1 MSISNKDPMTIQ
13 YEIKSQLAKLLATED
28 LVVEHKKVET
38 ASFNVVSRVLTLPM
52 WNNTTEEVVDMLVS
66 HEVGHALYTPSEEW
80 YKEYKINPNVV
91 NVVEDARIEKL
102 MKRRYDGITKTFYKG
117 YTELHNQDFFDVKK
131 KDITQLSLADRI
143 NLFFK
148 IGSHYRISFTD
159 YEQTLVDRVG
169 SCETFQDVLE
179 VSKLIYEYC
188 LDEIEKKKQEQETEQ
203 DSNFEMNGDGQNNG
217 GGLGLDEDNEY
228 EDLSE
233 GRDQQSDKGDSDE
246 ESHEVTQTQTG
257 GTQGMGTDEV
267 NIVETAESLERS
279 IKNLASMEGLEN
291 HYLELPD
298 IDINQIIVDNEV
310 IHGLCD
316 AHFKEI
322 RSDMEKLEKYGNFQD
337 DWKLYSLKEALVVM
351 NETDAEFLKFKK
363 NAQKEVNYLVK
374 EFEMKKS
381 AGAYARATT
390 SRTGILDTTKL
401 HTYKYNEDLFK
412 KVSIIPDGKNH
423 GLIFILDWSGS
434 MAREM
439 LDTIKQLYNLIWFC
453 NKVQIP
459 FEVYAFSENY
469 PNHDLEGKM
478 KESYKPKDGL
488 FRIRPGFSLLNM
500 FTSKVRGKEL
510 DAQLKNIF
518 LIATAFNNYN
528 ANRLVP
534 LGLGLSST
542 PLNES
547 IASLHKI
554 IPQFR
559 KDNGVEKVN
568 CVILTD
574 GEAYQLNYH
583 QEVQRSWEDEPYLGE
598 RSIDNSCFLRNRKT
612 GKTYKTGDNWST
624 FTPVMLQD
632 LRDSFPDVNF
642 IGIRIMPSRDLS
654 SFLRINCDDYNSPEV
669 EKYRIAW
676 RKTKAVALKG
686 TGYHTYFGLSST
698 ALSNDTEFEV
708 EEGATKAQIKR
719 AFTKSLTA
727 KKMNKKI
734 LSQFV
739 DLIA

>member
-1 MSISNKDPMTIQ
+1 MTIQ

-38 ASFNVVSRVLTLPM
+38 ACFNVASRVLTLPM
-52 WNNTTEEVVDMLVS
+52 WENTTEDVVDMLVS
-66 HEVGHALYTPSEEW
+66 HEVGHALYTPNEEW
-80 YKEYKINPNVV
+80 YKEYKINPSVV

-117 YTELHNQDFFDVKK
+117 YTELHNQDFFQVKK
-131 KDITQLSLADRI
+131 KDITKLTLADRI
-143 NLFFK
+143 NLFYK

-169 SCETFQDVLE
+169 SCETFKDVLE

-188 LDEIEKKKQEQETEQ
+188 LEEIKKKKEEEKTEQESEFEIEGNQ
-203 DSNFEMNGDGQNNG
+203 DGQG
-217 GGLGLDEDNEY
+217 SGSGFDEGEEGEGSS
-228 EDLSE
+228 EDTESLFE
-233 GRDQQSDKGDSDE
+233 E
-246 ESHEVTQTQTG
+246 ESGEDDNGESQEAKSLG
-257 GTQGMGTDEV
+257 GGMGTGETDSM
-267 NIVETAESLERS
+267 VETAESLEQS
-279 IKNLASMEGLEN
+279 IKNLANMNGLEN
-291 HYLELPD
+291 HYLEIPD
-298 IDINQIIVDNEV
+298 VDTDQIIIDNDV

-316 AHFKEI
+316 AHFACIHK
-322 RSDMEKLEKYGNFQD
+322 DFVEKSKIVGLER
-337 DWKLYSLKEALVVM
+337 DWSLYSLEESVKSMAEA
-351 NETDAEFLKFKK
+351 DKDFFKFKK

-423 GLIFILDWSGS
+423 GLIFVLDWSGS

-459 FEVYAFSENY
+459 FEVYAFTENF
-469 PNHDLEGKM
+469 PNQDENGDA
-478 KESYKPKDGL
+478 KESYEPKNGL
-488 FRIRPGFSLLNM
+488 FTVRPGFSLMNL
-500 FTSKVRGKEL
+500 FTSKVRGKNLEN
-510 DAQLKNIF
+510 QLKNIF
-518 LIATAFNNYN
+518 YIARSFHDYH
-528 ANRLVP
+528 ANSIVP
-534 LGLGLSST
+534 FGMSLSGT

-547 IASLHKI
+547 IVALHKI

-559 KDNGVEKVN
+559 KENGVEKVN

-583 QEVQRSWEDEPYLGE
+583 QEVQRGWEDSPYMGS

-612 GKTYKTGDNWST
+612 GKTYRTGDSWHS
-624 FTPVMLQD
+624 FTPVLLKD
-632 LRDSFPDVNF
+632 LRDTFPDVNVVGF
-642 IGIRIMPSRDLS
+642 RIMSPRDVS
-654 SFLRINCDDYNSPEV
+654 SFLRVNCDDYNSLEV
-669 EKYRIAW
+669 EKHRITW
-676 RKTKAVALKG
+676 RKTKTIALKE
-686 TGYHTYFGLSST
+686 TGYNVYFGLSSS
-698 ALSNDTEFEV
+698 ALANDSEFEV
-708 EEGATKAQIKR
+708 EEDATKAQIKR
-719 AFTKSLTA
+719 AFTKSLTT

-734 LSQFV
+734 LNEFV
-739 DLIA
+739 TMIA

>member
-1 MSISNKDPMTIQ
+1 MTIQ

-38 ASFNVVSRVLTLPM
+38 ACFNVVSRVLTLPM
-52 WNNTTEEVVDMLVS
+52 WENTTEEVVDMLVS

-117 YTELHNQDFFDVKK
+117 YTELHNQDFFQVKK
-131 KDITQLSLADRI
+131 KDITKLTLADRI

-148 IGSHYRISFTD
+148 IGSHYRIPFTD

-188 LDEIEKKKQEQETEQ
+188 LDEIEKRKQEQETEQ
-203 DSNFEMNGDGQNNG
+203 DSEFEMEGNQNGQGSGSGFDEGEDGEGSSEDAESLLEEESGDGDNGESQEAKSFG
-217 GGLGLDEDNEY
+217 GGMGI
-228 EDLSE
+228 
-233 GRDQQSDKGDSDE
+233 GKSDS
-246 ESHEVTQTQTG
+246 
-257 GTQGMGTDEV
+257 M
-267 NIVETAESLERS
+267 VETAESLEQS
-279 IKNLASMEGLEN
+279 IKNLASMDGLEN

-298 IDINQIIVDNEV
+298 VDIDQIIIDNEV

-316 AHFKEI
+316 VHFMEI
-322 RSDMEKLEKYGNFQD
+322 RNDLEERSKIQGSER
-337 DWKLYSLKEALVVM
+337 DWMSYSLEEALSAM
-351 NETDAEFLKFKK
+351 KQADTEFLKFKK
-363 NAQKEVNYLVK
+363 EAQKEVNYLVK

-390 SRTGILDTTKL
+390 SRTGILDTSKL

-412 KVSIIPDGKNH
+412 KVSILPDGKNH

-459 FEVYAFSENY
+459 FEVYAFTENF
-469 PNHDLEGKM
+469 PNVDEEGMAK
-478 KESYKPKDGL
+478 KSYEPKSGL
-488 FRIRPGFSLLNM
+488 FRIRPGFSLMNI
-500 FTSKVRGKEL
+500 FTSKVRGKNLEK
-510 DAQLKNIF
+510 QLINF
-518 LIATAFNNYN
+518 FRIAISFRNYN
-528 ANRLVP
+528 AHRLVP
-534 LGLGLSST
+534 HGLSLSGT

-547 IASLHKI
+547 IVALHKI

-559 KDNGVEKVN
+559 KENNVEKVN

-574 GEAYQLNYH
+574 GEAYPLHYH
-583 QEVQRSWEDEPYLGE
+583 NEVQRSWEDEPFLGT
-598 RSIDNSCFLRNRKT
+598 RNVGSNCFLRNRKT
-612 GKTYKTGDNWST
+612 GKTYKSSAHYSD
-624 FTPVMLQD
+624 FTPIL
-632 LRDSFPDVNF
+632 LRDICDTLPDVNF
-642 IGIRIMPSRDLS
+642 VGIRIMPSREIGN
-654 SFLRINCDDYNSPEV
+654 FLRQNMEDWNAPEFNKNR
-669 EKYRIAW
+669 EYW
-676 RKTKAVALKG
+676 RKTKTIALKG
-686 TGYHTYFGLSST
+686 TGYHIYFGLCSS

-708 EEGATKAQIKR
+708 DEDATKSQIKR
-719 AFTKSLTA
+719 AFTKSLSA

>member
-1 MSISNKDPMTIQ
+1 MTIQ

-38 ASFNVVSRVLTLPM
+38 ASFNIVSRVLTLPM
-52 WNNTTEEVVDMLVS
+52 WENTTEQVVDMLVS
-66 HEVGHALYTPSEEW
+66 HEVGHALYTPNEEW
-80 YKEYKINPNVV
+80 YKEYQINPSVV

-117 YTELHNQDFFDVKK
+117 YTELHNQDFFQVKK
-131 KDITQLSLADRI
+131 KDITKLTLADRI
-143 NLFFK
+143 NLFYK
-148 IGSHYRISFTD
+148 IGSHYRISFTE

-169 SCETFQDVLE
+169 SCETFKDVLE

-188 LDEIEKKKQEQETEQ
+188 LEEIKKKKEEEKTEQEAEL
-203 DSNFEMNGDGQNNG
+203 DMEGGDGQSG
-217 GGLGLDEDNEY
+217 GGSGAELEDVRDDMYDEDGNPTEPD
-228 EDLSE
+228 EDGSDVESHQVIPE
-233 GRDQQSDKGDSDE
+233 GRSS
-246 ESHEVTQTQTG
+246 G
-257 GTQGMGTDEV
+257 GVQMGTGESE
-267 NIVETAESLERS
+267 IAETAESLERALKS
-279 IKNLASMEGLEN
+279 LAVMEGIEN

-298 IDINQIIVDNEV
+298 VDTDQIIIDNDV
-310 IHGLCD
+310 IHAICN
-316 AHFKEI
+316 AHFESI
-322 RSDMEKLEKYGNFQD
+322 RNDFEEKSKIVGLER
-337 DWKLYSLKEALVVM
+337 DWSLYSLEESIKSMAEADKE
-351 NETDAEFLKFKK
+351 FFKFKK

-423 GLIFILDWSGS
+423 GLIFVLDWSGS

-459 FEVYAFSENY
+459 FEVYAFTENF
-469 PNHDLEGKM
+469 PNQDENGDA
-478 KESYKPKDGL
+478 KESYEPKNGL
-488 FRIRPGFSLLNM
+488 FTVRPGFSLMNL
-500 FTSKVRGKEL
+500 FTSKVRGKKLEN
-510 DAQLKNIF
+510 QLKNIF
-518 LIATAFNNYN
+518 YIARSFHDYH
-528 ANRLVP
+528 ANSIVP
-534 LGLGLSST
+534 FGMSLSGT

-547 IASLHKI
+547 IVALHKI

-559 KDNGVEKVN
+559 KENGVEKVN

-583 QEVQRSWEDEPYLGE
+583 QEVQRGWEDSPYMGS

-612 GKTYKTGDNWST
+612 GKTYRTGDSWHS
-624 FTPVMLQD
+624 FTPVLLKD
-632 LRDSFPDVNF
+632 LRDTFPDVNVVGF
-642 IGIRIMPSRDLS
+642 RIMSPRDVS
-654 SFLRINCDDYNSPEV
+654 SFLRVNCDDYNSLEV
-669 EKYRIAW
+669 EKHRITW
-676 RKTKAVALKG
+676 RKTKTIALKE
-686 TGYHTYFGLSST
+686 TGYNVYFGLSSS
-698 ALSNDTEFEV
+698 ALANDSEFEV
-708 EEGATKAQIKR
+708 EEDATKAQIKR
-719 AFTKSLTA
+719 AFTKSLTT

-734 LSQFV
+734 LNEFV
-739 DLIA
+739 TMIA

>member
-1 MSISNKDPMTIQ
+1 MTIQ

-52 WNNTTEEVVDMLVS
+52 WENTSEQVVDMLVS
-66 HEVGHALYTPSEEW
+66 HEVGHALYTPSDEW

-117 YTELHNQDFFDVKK
+117 YTELHNQDFFQVKK
-131 KDITQLSLADRI
+131 KDITKLTLADRI
-143 NLFFK
+143 NLFYK

-188 LDEIEKKKQEQETEQ
+188 LDEIEMKKQEQETEQ
-203 DSNFEMNGDGQNNG
+203 DSEFEMEGNQDGQG
-217 GGLGLDEDNEY
+217 SGSGFDEG
-228 EDLSE
+228 EDGEGSSE
-233 GRDQQSDKGDSDE
+233 DAESLFEE
-246 ESHEVTQTQTG
+246 ESSDDDNGESQEAKSLG
-257 GTQGMGTDEV
+257 GGMGTGKTDSM
-267 NIVETAESLERS
+267 VETAESLEQS
-279 IKNLASMEGLEN
+279 IKNLANMNGLEN
-291 HYLELPD
+291 HYLELPNVD
-298 IDINQIIVDNEV
+298 TDQIIIDNEV

-316 AHFKEI
+316 AHFADI
-322 RSDMEKLEKYGNFQD
+322 RKDFEEKSKIAAGLER
-337 DWKLYSLKEALVVM
+337 DWSLYSLEEGIKAMTEA
-351 NETDAEFLKFKK
+351 DAEFLKFKK
-363 NAQKEVNYLVK
+363 EAQKEVNYLVK

-390 SRTGILDTTKL
+390 SRTGILDTAKL
-401 HTYKYNEDLFK
+401 HTYRYNEDLFK
-412 KVSIIPDGKNH
+412 KVSIVPDGKNH

-459 FEVYAFSENY
+459 FEVYAFTENF
-469 PNHDLEGKM
+469 PNVDKEGMTKQ
-478 KESYKPKDGL
+478 SYEPRVGL
-488 FRIRPGFSLLNM
+488 FKVRPGFSLMNI
-500 FTSKVRGKEL
+500 FTSKVRGKNLEK
-510 DAQLKNIF
+510 QLINF
-518 LIATAFNNYN
+518 FRIATSFRNYN
-528 ANRLVP
+528 SHRLVP
-534 LGLGLSST
+534 HGLSLSGT

-547 IASLHKI
+547 IVALHKI

-583 QEVQRSWEDEPYLGE
+583 HEVKRGWEDKPYMGE

-612 GKTYKTGDNWST
+612 GKTYRTGDNWTT
-624 FTPVMLQD
+624 FTPVLLQD
-632 LRDSFPDVNF
+632 LRDTYPDVNF
-642 IGIRIMPSRDLS
+642 VGIRIMPPRELS
-654 SFLRINCDDYNSPEV
+654 TFLRINCDDYNSPEV
-669 EKYRIAW
+669 EKHRLNW
-676 RKTKAVALKG
+676 KKTKAVTIKEC
-686 TGYHTYFGLSST
+686 GYHVYFGLSSA
-698 ALSNDTEFEV
+698 ALANDSDFEV
-708 EEGATKAQIKR
+708 DEGATKAQIKR

-734 LSQFV
+734 LNEFV
-739 DLIA
+739 TMIA